1 MLAVL
6 LALVASSC
14 WGVADFTAGLRA
26 RRVALPVV
34 LACVEGTGLGLVLAL
49 IAVEGEPL
57 PSGRAIVLSVLAGT
71 AGVLA
76 LGAFYRALA
85 IGTMSIVAPISATGV
100 ALPVLVG
107 VVTGDRPSAVTSAGL
122 AVAVLGV
129 VLASREAGEQNAHAA
144 AAGRTSVVLAL
155 AAAVGFGSYF
165 VLSDAAA
172 DESVLW
178 LLVLA
183 RIVIVP
189 ALAVVILVR
198 REPAPARRDAVAL
211 VLAGTLDVT
220 ATGLYGLANTK
231 GALSI
236 VSVVGSL
243 YPVTTVL
250 LARVVLG
257 ERIRSVQMAGIVA
270 ALAGIALIG
279 AG

>member
-1 MLAVL
+1 VLAVL

-14 WGVADFTAGLRA
+14 WGVADFIGGLRS

-34 LACVEGTGLGLVLAL
+34 LAFVEGTGFVLVLAL
-49 IAVEGEPL
+49 IALESEPL
-57 PSGRAIVLSVLAGT
+57 PSTRALLLSLAAGL
-71 AGVLA
+71 AGVLG

-85 IGTMSIVAPISATGV
+85 IGTMSIVAPISATAV
-100 ALPVLVG
+100 ALPVVLG
-107 VVTGDRPSAVTSAGL
+107 VATGDRLSAVTSAGL
-122 AVAVLGV
+122 ACAVVGV
-129 VLASREAGEQNAHAA
+129 VLASREADEGPGRA
-144 AAGRTSVVLAL
+144 AAGRASIALAL

-165 VLSDAAA
+165 ALSDAAA

-178 LLVLA
+178 LLVVA
-183 RIVIVP
+183 RIVVLPVLAAIV
-189 ALAVVILVR
+189 LVR
-198 REPAPARRDAVAL
+198 RPPRPTRPDALAL
-211 VLAGTLDVT
+211 VAAGTLDVS

-250 LARVVLG
+250 LARAVLG
-257 ERIRSVQMAGIVA
+257 ERIRAVQTAGILA
-270 ALAGIALIG
+270 ALAGVALIA